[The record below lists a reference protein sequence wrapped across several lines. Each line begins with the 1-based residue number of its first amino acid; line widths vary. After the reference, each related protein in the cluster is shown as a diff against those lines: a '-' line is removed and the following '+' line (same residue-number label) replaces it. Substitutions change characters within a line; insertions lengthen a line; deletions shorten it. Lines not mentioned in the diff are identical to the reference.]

1 MIDIRSD
8 TVTKP
13 SAGMREAMM
22 NAEVGDDVFGE
33 DPSINKLQEIVAELL
48 GKEAALYVPSGT
60 MANQISINV
69 HTQPGNEVICEV
81 GCHLFNYEAGG
92 PALLSGVMLRT
103 LEGHMGSFTADQVR
117 ENIRPDNAHF
127 AQSTLIALEN
137 THNRAGGT
145 IFPFEQVKEISTLAK
160 EYGISMH
167 LDGAR
172 LMNAVAATG
181 IAAAEWTSYFDS
193 ASICLSKGLGAP
205 VGSVIAGTKEFIEKA
220 HRYRKTYGGGMRQAG
235 IIAQA
240 GIYALENNA
249 EGLKDDHKN
258 ARTLAEGIAGLEG
271 ISIDLDWVQ
280 SNIVMIDVD
289 PSIGT
294 AAEWA
299 EALGNLGVA
308 ILAIAPQR
316 LRAVFH
322 LDVNKEGTL
331 QAVEAFNNVHKAE
344 AFQTGNNQ

>member
-13 SAGMREAMM
+13 STGMRETMA

-33 DPSINKLQEIVAELL
+33 DPTVNRLQEYVADLL

-60 MANQISINV
+60 MANQISINA
-69 HTQPGNEVICEV
+69 HTQPGNEVICES

-103 LEGHMGSFTADQVR
+103 LDGNKGSLSVEQIE
-117 ENIRPDNAHF
+117 ENIRPDNSHF
-127 AQSTLIALEN
+127 AQTTLITLEN

-145 IFPFEQVKEISTLAK
+145 IFPLEEIKKISALAK
-160 EYGISMH
+160 ERKIKIH

-172 LMNAVAATG
+172 LMNAVVATG
-181 IAAAEWTSYFDS
+181 IKASEWTSYFDS

-205 VGSVIAGTKEFIEKA
+205 VGSVIAGSAEFIHKA

-235 IIAQA
+235 VIAAA
-240 GIYALENNA
+240 GIYSLENNV
-249 EGLKDDHKN
+249 ERLSDDHDN
-258 ARTLAEGIAGLEG
+258 ARLFAEGISDLDG
-271 ISIDLDWVQ
+271 INVDIDWVQ
-280 SNIVMIDVD
+280 TNIVMIDID
-289 PSIGT
+289 PSQGSG
-294 AAEWA
+294 ARWVDV
-299 EALGNLGVA
+299 LGESGVA
-308 ILAIAPQR
+308 ILATAPQR

-322 LDVNKEGTL
+322 LDVSSEEANM
-331 QAVEAFNNVHKAE
+331 AVEKFNTVHSNRSA
-344 AFQTGNNQ
+344 QTGNK